1 MTSTQRMSQSLT
13 MENYTRPEDLQAG
26 TVYEMWIGWGC
37 SQDGVKSQDTY
48 IYGGLSQGYHRFE
61 SLRQCAT
68 GPAVIHLVPTS
79 VAKHYKFAASASTE
93 TEVETG
99 C

>member
-1 MTSTQRMSQSLT
+1 MRQ
-13 MENYTRPEDLQAG
+13 EDLQAG
-26 TVYEMWIGWGC
+26 TVYEMWIGWGS

-79 VAKHYKFAASASTE
+79 VAKDYKFAVAAAASTE
-93 TEVETG
+93 TEAETG
-99 C
+99 D